1 MKEILKSLNKNISQI
16 SISEWLFIKDTLK
29 MSIRIAYLNND
40 KDTINILL
48 ENVFVKYLCKD
59 LKNKNIEN
67 ILKMCKTK

>member
-1 MKEILKSLNKNISQI
+1 
-16 SISEWLFIKDTLK
+16 